1 MTTRR
6 IIGPA
11 NRASHQPAPRPE
23 RATRQP
29 SSSPLVPSAPDAE
42 RALIGSLLLE
52 GASAA
57 AVEECSRMVDHT
69 SFLNPAWSCAWR
81 SIWARA
87 GAGEAIDLIL
97 VAEDCER
104 DPEWPGGALALSL
117 LMGAADGATVIAN
130 APWYARQVF
139 AAAHRRRVIET
150 AGRVAAEAYQHAG
163 DPEELQRS
171 VSHAWAAL
179 DIMLAETETGQ
190 LGPVFDQLEA
200 DAAAGVAAGWQTG
213 LACIDEWIGGCLP
226 GHTWVLGGYSNVG
239 KSWVACT
246 LANGLADHGARVA
259 LISLEMTAAQLAVR
273 LLAGRV
279 GASAAFRYQ
288 VRPGRPPATWTPEER
303 AAVAEA
309 RQAMEER
316 IHVYQS
322 VRTLDGVQS
331 VARRGGYD
339 VVIVDY
345 GQLMEVRGARSEYEA
360 NTQVARG
367 LQALAKRAP
376 CTVIALSQVSQEHQ
390 RLGSDDAVFGFKSS
404 GAWAEVADLGL
415 MLRRDKTAPE
425 ILELAA
431 VKNRHGINAAA
442 GATARLRM
450 DKASGRLS
458 EVLTAAAPAP
468 RAYPKGEPVIPW
480 TERRDRDDRDDTQ
493 ELW

>member
-6 IIGPA
+6 TVE
-11 NRASHQPAPRPE
+11 RAPRQVQQQVARRP
-23 RATRQP
+23 ALQ
-29 SSSPLVPSAPDAE
+29 PLVPSAPDAE

-57 AVEECSRMVDHT
+57 LVDECARLVGGGGA
-69 SFLNPAWSCAWR
+69 FLNPAWGVAWR
-81 SIWARA
+81 CIWVRA
-87 GAGEAIDLIL
+87 GQGEAIDPIL
-97 VAEDCER
+97 VAEDCEA
-104 DPEWPGGALALSL
+104 DPDWPAGTPALSL
-117 LMGAADGATVIAN
+117 LIGAADVATVTSH

-171 VSHAWAAL
+171 VALAWEAL
-179 DIMLAETETGQ
+179 DVVLAETETGQ

-200 DAAAGVAAGWQTG
+200 QAAAGIAAGHPTG
-213 LACIDEWIGGCLP
+213 FRCLDEWIGGCVP
-226 GHTWVLGGYSNVG
+226 GHIWVLGGYSNVG
-239 KSWVACT
+239 KSMLACA
-246 LANGLADHGARVA
+246 LANGLADNGARVA
-259 LISLEMTAAQLAVR
+259 VVSLEMTTAQLAIR

-288 VRPGRPPATWTPEER
+288 VRPGRPPATWTDAEREAVRQAR
-303 AAVAEA
+303 AAI
-309 RQAMEER
+309 ER

-322 VRTLDGVQS
+322 VRTLDGVAS

-345 GQLMEVRGARSEYEA
+345 GQLMEVTGAKGEYEA
-360 NTQVARG
+360 NTTAARG

-390 RLGSDDAVFGFKSS
+390 RLGQQDAVFGFKGS

-415 MLRRDKTAPE
+415 MLTRDKATPE
-425 ILELAA
+425 VLDLAA
-431 VKNRHGINAAA
+431 IKNRHGVNAAA
-442 GATARLRM
+442 GA
-450 DKASGRLS
+450 KASLLVDRETGALS
-458 EVLTAAAPAP
+458 EIVAHQRPVGRTP
-468 RAYPKGEPVIPW
+468 YEGGEPVIPW
-480 TERRDRDDRDDTQ
+480 TERAEVRRDLDP
-493 ELW
+493 EGVW